1 MDSTGIR
8 IGPKSR
14 KPMIEVA
21 TNILWVVLIFFL
33 LWLWLVSLDIWFRQQ
48 DENVLAAKYSFL
60 CPYIHVWVEK
70 VESDDCRTT
79 KKIWEMVQADTEVLQ
94 KEILTEL
101 AEYIPIKVSKNLIDG
116 SPEKAFIEKTYAW
129 KLDYQKIISRFEE
142 IITKQSEGYRD
153 KILCD
158 GLQMTELWDLS
169 TQCIVYGGE
178 VWSDGEN
185 GRLGSSR
192 LETLKFIDAL
202 GRTEMY
208 GFILKNPPSELTAE
222 EIQSGAE
229 STSDVPDEW
238 SVLSK
243 DFKTRTAISINLQ
256 DIWLITLQ

>member
-14 KPMIEVA
+14 KPLIEVA
-21 TNILWVVLIFFL
+21 TNILWVVLILFL
-33 LWLWLVSLDIWFRQQ
+33 LWIGLISLDVWFRQQ

-60 CPYIHVWVEK
+60 CPYTHVWVEK
-70 VESDDCRTT
+70 VEPDDCR
-79 KKIWEMVQADTEVLQ
+79 TEVLQ

-116 SPEKAFIEKTYAW
+116 SPEKAFIEETYAW
-129 KLDYQKIISRFEE
+129 KLDYQKIIGRFEE

-158 GLQMTELWDLS
+158 GLQMTEKWDLS

-222 EIQSGAE
+222 ELQSGSD
-229 STSDVPDEW
+229 STSDATNEW
-238 SVLSK
+238 SVISK

-256 DIWLITLQ
+256 NTWLITLQ